1 MFFGIREIK
10 LISPPYP
17 ICPNSALEAAERQVA
32 ILDRIRRNG
41 HVLANELAIE
51 FETSEDTIRR
61 ALRELAERGL
71 CKRVD
76 GGALA
81 KCQSLKQSW
90 CEMQRI

>member
-1 MFFGIREIK
+1 MAQMD
-10 LISPPYP
+10 LM
-17 ICPNSALEAAERQVA
+17 AAERQVA
-32 ILDRIRRNG
+32 ILDRVRRNG
-41 HVLANELAIE
+41 RVLASELAIE

-61 ALRELAERGL
+61 ALRELADQGL
-71 CKRVD
+71 CKRVY